1 MARSALRLSLALFVV
16 LAFRPAVTV
25 CPIASGRRRAGGR
38 AAADAQR
45 SGLRSEPQP
54 GAAARRRVHG
64 RARGAVK
71 IGDYFGK
78 RPVVLSFV
86 YYGCPMLCLQSLSS
100 LAATLGVLSENPG
113 EDFEVVSI
121 SIDPRETP
129 SLALEKKAH
138 YVQRSGKPSIA
149 KGWHFLTGTEQT
161 SSGSRAPPA
170 SATCG
175 TSRRSNMCTRPA
187 SSSRRR
193 KGRSRAICSAS
204 TTARAICVSRC
215 STRGRENQLS
225 ARAGAALLLSLRPGD
240 GPLQP
245 RDHARRAAGRR
256 RHGLFTRH
264 ADLRLDETRAK
275 AGRVRHMF
283 GIPLFPERASTIANE
298 VDALYFFL
306 VGLLVVMSVLIATLV
321 VSFAIR
327 FRRRHAGRSRRA
339 GSRRAD
345 ARARMDRHAVHHR
358 DGDLLLGREGL
369 LRDGQPA
376 AGNAEHLRRRQAVDV
391 EGAAPT
397 GQREINQL
405 HVPVGRP
412 VKLIM
417 TSEDVIHDF
426 SIPAMRV
433 KADVIPG
440 RFVQIWFE
448 PTTPGTYQ
456 IFCAEYCGTQH
467 SRMTGQVV
475 VMEANAYQTWLS
487 GGTAEGSLASTGEKL
502 FADLACNTCHRPDSR
517 GRGPVLQNLYSHPVQ
532 LHDGTMVT
540 ADENYLRESIL
551 TPAAKVTAGFQPVM
565 PAFQGLV
572 SEEQLLAL
580 IEYVKSLSAQ
590 QENVNR

>member
-1 MARSALRLSLALFVV
+1 
-16 LAFRPAVTV
+16 
-25 CPIASGRRRAGGR
+25 
-38 AAADAQR
+38 
-45 SGLRSEPQP
+45 
-54 GAAARRRVHG
+54 
-64 RARGAVK
+64 
-71 IGDYFGK
+71 
-78 RPVVLSFV
+78 
-86 YYGCPMLCLQSLSS
+86 
-100 LAATLGVLSENPG
+100 
-113 EDFEVVSI
+113 
-121 SIDPRETP
+121 
-129 SLALEKKAH
+129 
-138 YVQRSGKPSIA
+138 
-149 KGWHFLTGTEQT
+149 
-161 SSGSRAPPA
+161 
-170 SATCG
+170 
-175 TSRRSNMCTRPA
+175 
-187 SSSRRR
+187 
-193 KGRSRAICSAS
+193 
-204 TTARAICVSRC
+204 
-215 STRGRENQLS
+215 
-225 ARAGAALLLSLRPGD
+225 
-240 GPLQP
+240 
-245 RDHARRAAGRR
+245 
-256 RHGLFTRH
+256 
-264 ADLRLDETRAK
+264 
-275 AGRVRHMF
+275 MF

-306 VGLLVVMSVLIATLV
+306 VGLSVVMSVLIATLV

-327 FRRRHAGRSRRA
+327 FRRRHPDDVGAQ
-339 GSRRAD
+339 
-345 ARARMDRHAVHHR
+345 VH
-358 DGDLLLGREGL
+358 GGL
-369 LRDGQPA
+369 MLELAWTVVPFVVAMIIFFWGAKVYFVMASPPPETLNIYVVGKQWMWKA
-376 AGNAEHLRRRQAVDV
+376 QHL
-391 EGAAPT
+391 T

-532 LHDGTMVT
+532 LLDGAVVT

-551 TPAAKVTAGFQPVM
+551 TPAAKVTAGYQPVM

-580 IEYVKSLSAQ
+580 IEYVKSLSTQ